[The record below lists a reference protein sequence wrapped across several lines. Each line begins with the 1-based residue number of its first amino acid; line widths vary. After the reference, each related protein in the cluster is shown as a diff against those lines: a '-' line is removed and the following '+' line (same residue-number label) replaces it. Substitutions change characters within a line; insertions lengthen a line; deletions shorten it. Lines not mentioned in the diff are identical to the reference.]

1 MNVLRFHRFGPP
13 LEVLQHEQAEPARL
27 ATGCVRLRVL
37 AAPINP
43 ADLNF
48 IEGKYGVKPEL
59 PSCAGIEGCGEVIE
73 SSAPGFQPGDRC
85 LFLERAELWA
95 DEVAVPAAALHKLPG
110 GLDPLQ
116 AAMLKVN
123 PATAW
128 LLLHALPFEPKGSW
142 IVQNAAN
149 SAVGRCVIQLAREL
163 GIRTINLVRR
173 TSQIPGLV
181 MLGADHVLLDDD
193 NAVESVKAITGSV
206 PPVLA
211 LNAVGG
217 ESALRLMNALGP
229 GGTHV
234 TYGAMGRRPLTVP
247 NGLLI
252 FKDLRIRGL
261 WLTRW
266 IENAPRDEVAALYDR
281 LAGLML
287 EGKLSCPVDRSYPL
301 EEFPAALKR
310 LDDPERSGKVLF
322 KP

>member
-1 MNVLRFHRFGPP
+1 MNALRFHRFGAPV
-13 LEVLQHEQAEPARL
+13 EVLQHEQVELPAP
-27 ATGCVRLRVL
+27 APGQVRLRVL
-37 AAPINP
+37 ASPINP

-48 IEGKYGVKPEL
+48 IEGSYGVKPEL
-59 PSCAGIEGCGEVIE
+59 PATPGIEACGEVLE
-73 SSAPGFQPGDRC
+73 SGVPGFQPGDRC

-95 DEVAVPAAALHKLPG
+95 DQVDAPPSALHKLPA

-128 LLLHALPFEPKGSW
+128 LLLHALPFEPRGSW
-142 IVQNAAN
+142 IIQNAAN

-163 GIRTINLVRR
+163 GIRTINLVRQ

-181 MLGADHVLLDDD
+181 LLGADHVLLDDD
-193 NAVESVKAITGSV
+193 DAVDSVKAITGSV

-217 ESALRLMNALGP
+217 ESALRLMNTLAP
-229 GGTHV
+229 GGTHI

-261 WLTRW
+261 WLTQW
-266 IENAPRDEVAALYDR
+266 LEKAPEAEVAALYDK
-281 LAGLML
+281 LAGMML
-287 EGKLSCPVDRSYPL
+287 AGKLSCPVDRSFAL

-310 LDDPERSGKVLF
+310 LDDPERNGKVLF
-322 KP
+322 TP